1 MESPNTRLVEKF
13 SLGFSLMEL
22 LVAVSV
28 IAILVSIAVSAY
40 TTGQKKARD
49 NRRKTDIREIQN
61 GFEQYYADNKGSY
74 PATCTLAVTYLPS
87 GMPTDPKTAVDYTS
101 VSGWSSCSTSS
112 FCVCAGLEGESNA
125 VTDCAGSAAPSGYI
139 GLYCVRSAQ

>member
-1 MESPNTRLVEKF
+1 MVGKHSI
-13 SLGFSLMEL
+13 GFSLMEL

-49 NRRKTDIREIQN
+49 NRRKNDLKEVQN

-74 PATCTLAVTYLPS
+74 PATCTLAVTYLPN
-87 GMPTDPKTAVDYTS
+87 GMPTDPKSGTDYTT
-101 VSGWSSCSTSS
+101 VTGWSSCSAAS
-112 FCVCAGLEGESNA
+112 FCVCAGLEGEANE
-125 VTDCAGSAAPSGYI
+125 VTDCAAAAAPSEYT
-139 GLYCVRSAQ
+139 GLYCVKSAQ